1 MFRKII
7 TVLVTT
13 ALVTVMSAGLFA
25 VYATD
30 TTSTG
35 TTTSSDTTQTA
46 SSSTTSKTTAA
57 PAKPTKTKA
66 QIRAEKYKKGL
77 AAYIRSRNKKISK
90 ARSLALA
97 GYFIK
102 YGKKY
107 KVDPKA
113 LMAMAQHE
121 STFRAKAHNPAGYYG
136 IMQTSASLGRAH
148 GFSKKELY
156 KPQNS
161 IKVAASYLRYNLK
174 AFHYS
179 YTKGIAGYCCGTY
192 AVKSGH
198 YNKRVAVI
206 RVKTR
211 AGIAKY
217 LKKHHY
223 V

>member
-7 TVLVTT
+7 TVLMTT

-25 VYATD
+25 VYATE

-35 TTTSSDTTQTA
+35 TTTSGTTQAA
-46 SSSTTSKTTAA
+46 SASNTSAA
-57 PAKPTKTKA
+57 PAKPTKSRA

-77 AAYIRSRNKKISK
+77 AAYIRSRNKRISK

-121 STFRAKAHNPAGYYG
+121 SSFSAKAHNPAGYYG
-136 IMQTSASLGRAH
+136 IMQTNASLGRSH

-174 AFHYS
+174 TFHYS
-179 YTKGIAGYCCGTY
+179 YTRGIAGYCCGTY

>member
-7 TVLVTT
+7 TVLMTT

-25 VYATD
+25 VYATE

-35 TTTSSDTTQTA
+35 TTTSGTTQAA
-46 SSSTTSKTTAA
+46 SASNTSAA
-57 PAKPTKTKA
+57 PAKPTKSRA

-77 AAYIRSRNKKISK
+77 AAYIRSRNKRISK

-121 STFRAKAHNPAGYYG
+121 SSFSAKAHNPAGYYG
-136 IMQTSASLGRAH
+136 IMQTSASLGRSH

-174 AFHYS
+174 TFHYS
-179 YTKGIAGYCCGTY
+179 YTRGIAGYCCGTY